1 MALVRRDESANRK
14 LNTHSPYN
22 VSITLSVTLDA
33 YTEEERI
40 ASSQAHQR
48 GRKNGESDTSV
59 LGDASEASS
68 IDLQAHGLS
77 EFYSD

>member
-22 VSITLSVTLDA
+22 VSVTLDA
-33 YTEEERI
+33 YTEDERI

-48 GRKNGESDTSV
+48 GRKNGESDISV
-59 LGDASEASS
+59 LEEC
-68 IDLQAHGLS
+68 L
-77 EFYSD
+77 